1 MKKVKN
7 FLATRKGKVLGVFTL
22 GSLMA
27 TNAMAEGI
35 TFAKDTGF
43 AGSFDLTYYY
53 SAIGIVVTAIAIV
66 AAIGLGIRQF
76 KKI

>member
-1 MKKVKN
+1 MKTVKN
-7 FLATRKGKVLGVFTL
+7 FLATKKAKVLSVVTL
-22 GSLMA
+22 GSLIA
-27 TNAMAEGI
+27 TNAMADGI
-35 TFAKDTGF
+35 TFTKDTGF

-76 KKI
+76 RKI

>member
-1 MKKVKN
+1 MKKAKN

-22 GSLMA
+22 
-27 TNAMAEGI
+27 
-35 TFAKDTGF
+35 
-43 AGSFDLTYYY
+43 GSFDLTYYY

>member
-1 MKKVKN
+1 MKKAKN

-22 GSLMA
+22 GSLVA

-43 AGSFDLTYYY
+43 AGSFDLTYFY

-76 KKI
+76 RKI

>member
-1 MKKVKN
+1 MKKAKN

-22 GSLMA
+22 GSLAA

-43 AGSFDLTYYY
+43 AGSFDLTYFY

-76 KKI
+76 RKI